1 MPQSILRCADILLPN
16 KLLNVRENHPHVHD
30 ELINPAGTDL
40 SIYPEV
46 IQLLDNTHFMNQLN
60 GQSDVIT
67 IRVMPNRSLHIIHS
81 PQNNREVI
89 PDQDI
94 DQIVILLLRKIR
106 AVYHHILAQQENG
119 PSSLPE
125 VTAGWDITQTQ
136 LTTSHQVEQRQA
148 QDQEEESRLE
158 EQCRTQH
165 LEIKKLRS
173 ARTENKNLQRKIT
186 RLKTHLRR
194 KKTQLAKARA
204 KILELN
210 MMRNSLRG
218 ELHEANIQADNQ
230 RDKIQ
235 ELEQQTC
242 HLEAAHKT
250 LKNCCDKMNQFRSQ
264 VERKLSEAQEEKTQL
279 ETQCAAQHVEIEE
292 LKTTLA
298 AEKEQ
303 LTQLQTRL
311 VEAERERNKA
321 QEAYNQLEAQYS
333 AQHVEIEELKTTLA
347 AEKEQLTQ
355 LQTRLVE
362 AERERNEAQEEK
374 NQLETQCAAQHVK
387 IEALKTT
394 LAAEKE
400 QFTQLQTRLVEAER
414 ERNEAQGEKNQLETQ
429 CAAQHVEIEELKTT
443 LAAEKEQFTQL
454 QTRLVEAERERN
466 EAQGEKNQLETQCAA
481 QHVEIEELKTTLAAE
496 KEQLTQLQTRLVEA
510 ERERN
515 EAQEKARLE
524 KILETIAQI
533 LSKHQPLATV
543 PLSSQEEESDC
554 PWTARATC
562 QFDDLPRTI
571 QDLLLRMEQLEGEQ
585 EQIIS
590 AKQMEELERIVA
602 DERNTLKGYKK
613 RLDKE
618 RQEEIDS
625 LEQDHQEYEKKV
637 KEHNELVNRLQT
649 ELRKTRLEQA
659 SLQQNFND
667 LQNSYEGTIRLK
679 ERDVAAFQCTIRYLR
694 KELEETGEQLK
705 MASEESYESRN
716 KIKKL
721 ESLLKQSYN
730 KLEERETAVQQLKKD
745 LEYADQE
752 LKNQKSALRG
762 SLSQSEATCA
772 EMEEQLTQLQTR
784 LAEAE
789 RDRDEAQANQSQL
802 LELKQLQKR
811 ASHLETILEVIA
823 KILSKQQP
831 LATVPLSSQE
841 EESDCPWKRA
851 TFQFDDL
858 PRAIQGLFLQIEQ
871 LEGEQEQISAKQM
884 EELERIV
891 ADERNILKEYKKR
904 LDKERQEEI
913 DSLEQGR
920 QEYEKKVKEH
930 NELVNRLRTELRK
943 TRLKQALLQQNDST
957 NRHEETIRLK
967 KRDVEALK
975 CTIHHLR
982 ENLEETGEQLKT
994 ASEESYESR
1003 STIKEL
1009 ESLLK
1014 QSCNKLEERE
1024 TTVQQLKKD
1033 LEYADQELKNQK
1045 SALREFR
1052 SQSKAACA
1060 EMKEQLAQLQTRL
1073 AEAERER
1080 DEAQANQSQLL
1091 ELKLLQKRASHLET
1105 ILEAIAKI
1113 LFKHRPLATVPSSI
1127 QEEEAD
1133 CPWGRTACQFDNLPR
1148 AIQGLFLQVGQL
1160 EGEQEHRL
1168 VSKE

>member
-311 VEAERERNKA
+311 VEAERERN
-321 QEAYNQLEAQYS
+321 
-333 AQHVEIEELKTTLA
+333 
-347 AEKEQLTQ
+347 
-355 LQTRLVE
+355 
-362 AERERNEAQEEK
+362 EAQEEK

-387 IEALKTT
+387 IEA
-394 LAAEKE
+394 
-400 QFTQLQTRLVEAER
+400 
-414 ERNEAQGEKNQLETQ
+414 
-429 CAAQHVEIEELKTT
+429 LKTT